1 MAQND
6 STINENEYPTQDVDD
21 SSIIFDTIQTD
32 LESLES
38 KKTKTPGTGKATGQK
53 RSKERL
59 ERKDTFAFDIGEE
72 AVK

>member
-6 STINENEYPTQDVDD
+6 STINDNEYPVQDADD

-38 KKTKTPGTGKATGQK
+38 KKTPGTGKATGQK

-59 ERKDTFAFDIGEE
+59 ERKDTFVFEIGEE